1 VPCYFD
7 DNPTA
12 KRWHQV
18 TGDQYVACAKTI
30 GSGAPQGVN
39 CTVAE
44 LVDDSCLKQLKSHI
58 ESTGGSYQA

>member
-1 VPCYFD
+1 MAPGH
-7 DNPTA
+7 
-12 KRWHQV
+12 RR
-18 TGDQYVACAKTI
+18 QYVASAKTI

-39 CTVAE
+39 CTVVE